1 MKINEIKELLKAID
15 NTSLEYVK
23 LENSELRLEVSK
35 KNSSIKN
42 NIKNE
47 KNTLKNSE
55 ETELENETH
64 ENISEDDNSKDKD
77 NLYILKAP
85 LMGTFYSSPN
95 PDEKSFVNI
104 GDVVKEGDKLCI
116 LEAMKLMN
124 EINSDIEGEIVEIL
138 VKSED
143 LVEYNQ
149 PLFKIKPL

>member
-1 MKINEIKELLKAID
+1 MKINEIKELLKTID

-47 KNTLKNSE
+47 KNTLTNSE
-55 ETELENETH
+55 EIELENENN
-64 ENISEDDNSKDKD
+64 ENISEDDISKDKD
-77 NLYILKAP
+77 NLYIVKAP
-85 LMGTFYSSPN
+85 LMGTFYSSPS

-138 VKSED
+138 VKSEE

-149 PLFKIKPL
+149 PLFKIRPL